1 MTNDEDSKDMALF
14 ERTLK
19 GAAQAAGILS
29 KSVWSTI
36 ADRGGKRS
44 GGAARFA
51 QSGAAADGSSWVRGV
66 SCPAVN
72 SLK

>member
-36 ADRGGKRS
+36 ADRGANGPEAPRGLS
-44 GGAARFA
+44 SRAPPRMALLGFGASPARLRTA
-51 QSGAAADGSSWVRGV
+51 
-66 SCPAVN
+66 
-72 SLK
+72 